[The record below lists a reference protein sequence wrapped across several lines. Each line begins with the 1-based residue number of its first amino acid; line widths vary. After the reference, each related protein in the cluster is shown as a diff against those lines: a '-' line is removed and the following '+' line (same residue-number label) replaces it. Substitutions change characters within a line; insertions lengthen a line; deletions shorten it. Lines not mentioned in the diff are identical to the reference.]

1 MGALCR
7 ALGVTR
13 QGYYAHLSRSSSRH
27 AVDDAALS
35 EAIAG
40 AWEASRRTYGAP
52 RVLEALGR
60 QGIGT
65 SRKRVARL
73 MREMGIQGVSRRR
86 GGPKPAR
93 TAPEADGAADLVG
106 RDFSADGPDQVWLAD
121 ITYVRTHQ
129 GWLYL
134 AVVFDIW
141 SRKVVGWSMEDTME
155 AKLVDDALRMGIARR
170 NPGEGLVHHSDHG
183 SQYRSLLLGRTLRAH
198 GIRPSMGSIASP
210 WDNAPTESLIST
222 IKAECTDRRV
232 FETRDDARLAIFDYI
247 EVFYNRLRMHSAL
260 GYLSPDEFEARMQGP
275 QKVA

>member
-13 QGYYAHLSRSSSRH
+13 QGYYAHLSRAASRH
-27 AVDDAALS
+27 AMDDAALS

-52 RVLEALGR
+52 RVLEALRR
-60 QGIGT
+60 QGIRT

-73 MREMGIQGVSRRR
+73 MREMGI
-86 GGPKPAR
+86 
-93 TAPEADGAADLVG
+93 
-106 RDFSADGPDQVWLAD
+106 
-121 ITYVRTHQ
+121 
-129 GWLYL
+129 
-134 AVVFDIW
+134 
-141 SRKVVGWSMEDTME
+141 
-155 AKLVDDALRMGIARR
+155 
-170 NPGEGLVHHSDHG
+170 
-183 SQYRSLLLGRTLRAH
+183 QYRSLLLGRTLRAH